1 MNNAVIDNPIV
12 ENIVVDNPNPV
23 IDNPIIDNDVPMEA
37 PNHQKPTLE
46 IHGIAIPADDFKLIF
61 DDDIIAGY
69 VAENEAIAN
78 LGDQELANDQ
88 NQAQELP
95 NLDKFSN
102 IPRPHIATNLETLA
116 RKGKSNG
123 FQSKPTNKAV
133 LKTQVSKKIIFYPSE
148 PFIFTMRLPVI

>member
-1 MNNAVIDNPIV
+1 M
-12 ENIVVDNPNPV
+12 
-23 IDNPIIDNDVPMEA
+23 
-37 PNHQKPTLE
+37 
-46 IHGIAIPADDFKLIF
+46 IF
-61 DDDIIAGY
+61 DDGIIAGY

-116 RKGKSNG
+116 RKGKLNK
-123 FQSKPTNKAV
+123 SKPTNTAV